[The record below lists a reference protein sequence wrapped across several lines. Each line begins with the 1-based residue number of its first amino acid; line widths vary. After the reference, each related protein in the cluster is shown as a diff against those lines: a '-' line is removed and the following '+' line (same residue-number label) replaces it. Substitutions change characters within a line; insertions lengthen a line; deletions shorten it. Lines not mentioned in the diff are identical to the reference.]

1 MTGYFDLG
9 RHHRPVSASSPD
21 AQLWFDRGLIWA
33 YAFNHEEAVRCFE
46 RALEADPGCAMAHW
60 GVAYATGPNY
70 NKAWDAFDPAD
81 LAASLARAFT
91 AAQRAL
97 ECAGRGVT
105 PAEQALVTASC
116 ACRLGAHP
124 G

>member
-9 RHHRPVSASSPD
+9 SHHRPVPASSPD

-46 RALEADPGCAMAHW
+46 RAIEADPGCAMAHW

-81 LAASLARAFT
+81 LAASL
-91 AAQRAL
+91 
-97 ECAGRGVT
+97 
-105 PAEQALVTASC
+105 
-116 ACRLGAHP
+116 
-124 G
+124 

>member
-46 RALEADPGCAMAHW
+46 RAIDVPVL
-60 GVAYATGPNY
+60 
-70 NKAWDAFDPAD
+70 
-81 LAASLARAFT
+81 SLATLHAERLIGPPGRF
-91 AAQRAL
+91 AAR
-97 ECAGRGVT
+97 R
-105 PAEQALVTASC
+105 
-116 ACRLGAHP
+116 R
-124 G
+124 